1 MDLHFTA
8 GPPTQVERDALDGVA
23 PDEVAGRRDLL
34 LPALHAV
41 ADAVGWISPEA
52 IDEIGRRLHVAP
64 AEVYGVASFYSSF
77 TFAPAPTRVRSA
89 RARAREH
96 RRHAVRRESLS
107 RAVRTGSR
115 IAGHGQRS
123 GSGACCRRRW
133 GVSGTPRAAGG

>member
-64 AEVYGVASFYSSF
+64 AEVYGVASF
-77 TFAPAPTRVRSA
+77 
-89 RARAREH
+89 
-96 RRHAVRRESLS
+96 
-107 RAVRTGSR
+107 
-115 IAGHGQRS
+115 
-123 GSGACCRRRW
+123 
-133 GVSGTPRAAGG
+133 